1 MSSLEE
7 LLLES
12 GAMTKA
18 QVAIVRDDQRIHGGS
33 LDLSILALGFLTE
46 NALQQ
51 LLAQLWNQEGKVD
64 FEQAP
69 TTGAVELLT
78 AEQAADIG
86 AVPQSLLGE
95 QLYVLV
101 HNTGAVDR
109 LGELEELA
117 QYDIIPVGV
126 NEVRLKYLLDRC
138 YKIPRTTRMTQIMD
152 RLMSQADA
160 AKARRHA
167 HTDPLIG
174 DPMAGLDE
182 PWLAGAIIVESP
194 VEDLAATIPDGLSP
208 AKTLDEDDIPIL
220 EDELLIEIV
229 EDDEEPDEGDAEPER
244 TLEEAQEPLSPE
256 QFQNTLDAVQT
267 MDALPEVFFRFG
279 VGTFKSVALFKVQG
293 GMVKGW
299 RGAGLGM
306 VPETI
311 RAIEVPVQSDTF
323 LAKGIQESVYSAQ
336 GGSNAVE
343 DQITEQLG
351 CAKDAFLVSATVKV
365 GERPVLVVCA
375 ISEQQTPD
383 TAVLDQLS
391 HLCHLSSQTVVRLIM
406 ERKKTKQSAPPGT
419 TPAPAPAPEP
429 PKAPEPAPAPAPEPA
444 PEPEPEPEPE
454 PKTTDKEPAPEET
467 SDEDAAEKKPAK
479 AKPRRPT
486 TRTKKKATKKKATK
500 KKATKKK
507 ATKKKKS

>member
-12 GAMTKA
+12 GAMTEA

-51 LLAQLWNQEGKVD
+51 LLALLWNQEGKVD

-69 TTGAVELLT
+69 TARAVELLT
-78 AEQAADIG
+78 AEKAADIG

-101 HNTGAVDR
+101 HDTGAVDQ

-126 NEVRLKYLLDRC
+126 NEVRLNYLLDRF

-194 VEDLAATIPDGLSP
+194 VENLAATIPNGLSP
-208 AKTLDEDDIPIL
+208 AETLDEDDIPIL

-229 EDDEEPDEGDAEPER
+229 EDDEEPDEGDTEPER

-293 GMVKGW
+293 GMLKGW

-343 DQITEQLG
+343 EQITEQLG

-375 ISEQQTPD
+375 ISEQKTPD
-383 TAVLDQLS
+383 TTVLDQLS

-406 ERKKTKQSAPPGT
+406 ERKKAKQSAPPAT
-419 TPAPAPAPEP
+419 TPAPTPEP
-429 PKAPEPAPAPAPEPA
+429 EPKPA

-454 PKTTDKEPAPEET
+454 PKTTDKEPPPEEI